1 MSEKLKSIKEL
12 KEILLFES
20 LDQTCLK
27 EILEKFE
34 LVNYQMGE
42 SILLEEKIPN
52 SFYIVLEGQVRQLVQ
67 NPVSKRTVTLATYNK
82 GYLIGWSSFTFN
94 KPIEFI
100 TAATDCKLLKI
111 SKNDFLNITNNFK
124 SVLLKINDQNY
135 PSLIWQLLKSQ
146 EKLNIPDK
154 AKDFRYWIESINS
167 KSQQF
172 LCNPSSKWNDFPHK
186 KTNWFLATDL
196 EKFKIGILLNKE
208 IFTQILE
215 LNIKSFQI
223 IGLQKSFL
231 ENQIT
236 TTYNQNQLK
245 KCFYK

>member
-20 LDQTCLK
+20 LDQTYLK

-52 SFYIVLEGQVRQLVQ
+52 SFYVVLEGQVRQLVQ

-82 GYLIGWSSFTFN
+82 GYLIGWSSFTF
-94 KPIEFI
+94 KQPIEFI

-124 SVLLKINDQNY
+124 SVLLKINEQNY

-146 EKLNIPDK
+146 EKLNIQI
-154 AKDFRYWIESINS
+154 R
-167 KSQQF
+167 
-172 LCNPSSKWNDFPHK
+172 L
-186 KTNWFLATDL
+186 
-196 EKFKIGILLNKE
+196 KI
-208 IFTQILE
+208 FVT
-215 LNIKSFQI
+215 
-223 IGLQKSFL
+223 GLKV
-231 ENQIT
+231 
-236 TTYNQNQLK
+236 
-245 KCFYK
+245 